1 MKYIFLFIFSV
12 CNFCYAQTNTD
23 LIKIVADDRAESD
36 CFGWSTS
43 IFGNYCIVGTCE
55 KKAKKLTGHRLLPE
69 GGGAYIFAKQ
79 PKGNWIQI
87 QLLLPDK
94 PKENDFYGG
103 CVSIY
108 DDFIAVG
115 CNGDDDV
122 EKDSDSFNRKGAVY
136 MYKLNKQGV
145 WNKTQ
150 KIILGDRTPR
160 DNFGEQ
166 VFLYKKTLAISARD
180 KPFKEPKIKGAVYIY
195 EQSPTGSWIQK
206 HSIICPEKDVRF
218 FGEAI
223 SLSDSL
229 LVISSL
235 QPENTYVYQ
244 LTKNNTW
251 TLIKKLSATNTSDV
265 GFGRSVCIK
274 NNIICVGA
282 YGSFENYNGTNENSD
297 TLAFRKKHLLGA
309 GSVYIYEMSTKNNLN
324 FKQRIIAKDIK
335 ADMHFG
341 MCMSISDSLLVIGAF
356 GDALDVENLPDN
368 RYGGAAYIFK
378 QNTLGEWIETKKIT
392 SPQRSVWDKFAFSV
406 SAYKKTVI
414 IGSRFEKENAQEKY
428 PVLNAGAA
436 YIYEDK

>member
-1 MKYIFLFIFSV
+1 MKYIFLFILSV
-12 CNFCYAQTNTD
+12 CNFCYAQTKTD

-43 IFGNYCIVGTCE
+43 IFGNYCIVGTSQ

-79 PKGNWIQI
+79 PKGNWLQT
-87 QLLLPDK
+87 QLLLPDQ
-94 PKENDFYGG
+94 PKEYDFFGTS
-103 CVSIY
+103 VSMY
-108 DDFIAVG
+108 DGIIAVG

-136 MYKLNKQGV
+136 MYKLTKQGI

-150 KIILGDRTPR
+150 KIILEERTEF
-160 DNFGEQ
+160 DDFGEQ
-166 VFLYKKTLAISARD
+166 VFLYKKYLAVSARQ
-180 KPFKEPKIKGAVYIY
+180 KIFKDPKIKGAVYIY

-206 HSIICPEKDVRF
+206 HIIICPEKDVRF

-223 SLSDSL
+223 SLSDSS
-229 LVISSL
+229 LVISSM
-235 QPENTYVYQ
+235 QPENAYIYK
-244 LTKNNTW
+244 LTKNNAW
-251 TLIKKLSATNTSDV
+251 ELIKKISATNTLDV
-265 GFGRSVCIK
+265 GFGSSVCIK

-282 YGSFENYNGTNENSD
+282 LGGFENYNGTYENSD

-309 GSVYIYEMSTKNNLN
+309 GSVYIYEMDAKKNLN

-341 MCMSISDSLLVIGAF
+341 MCMSITDSLIVIGAF

-378 QNTLGEWIETKKIT
+378 QNTLGEWVETKKIT